1 MLVILKNQET
11 NNKSQTSL
19 DTSTLIPI
27 FNHNNNPQ
35 YFFFFCSLSLIFF
48 LNLSWPLSHHN
59 TKPNGQMSV
68 LFLVNYQQNYSFSE
82 VFFDSQNS
90 TYSWFF
96 LRDLGLLCFI
106 LFCQI
111 LPTGVLKFGVSQ
123 APVLKDLLFSAWLLT
138 WQSLP
143 ESWLRL
149 VIGWWIFLH
158 FYPQCSFLWGAD
170 STATTEWKKYCSWG
184 R

>member
-1 MLVILKNQET
+1 MISLFYCQYYHSFPSAWKHTAMLVILKNQET

-27 FNHNNNPQ
+27 FNHNKYPQ

-68 LFLVNYQQNYSFSE
+68 LFLVNYQQHYSFSE

-96 LRDLGLLCFI
+96 PRDLGMLFFI
-106 LFCQI
+106 LF
-111 LPTGVLKFGVSQ
+111 LSN
-123 APVLKDLLFSAWLLT
+123 LT
-138 WQSLP
+138 N
-143 ESWLRL
+143 
-149 VIGWWIFLH
+149 
-158 FYPQCSFLWGAD
+158 WGP
-170 STATTEWKKYCSWG
+170 
-184 R
+184 